1 METPIRELNLDKR
14 SENALLRDGYKFI
27 EELIHLSEA
36 DLYMI
41 RNVGSQSVK
50 KIQTALTEYLEK
62 QKSITKQEIN
72 PTIDRK
78 ITLEESYDK
87 TMQNIFV
94 SDYLPIFLKC
104 FSFYQLGISESLLN
118 ELEDLGIS
126 NLYKALSLVGN
137 KELPTEYQK
146 TLQSLFDELSSLAC
160 SDGKIPLSPVMLKKK
175 NSIQN
180 QIVKDCLS
188 SFPTL
193 DIGRLYAN
201 LDPRVQEYLH
211 INHKNTSHTDFL
223 VSDYGREFFESSFFQ
238 SLVDQKIYDFID
250 HKPRGIED
258 SELLDFMPNW
268 IPTSLLRKTLLEFE
282 RKEVIKRNSLGL
294 KVIKRPTLQE
304 YIGGLTIFR
313 HKRIIRDRFRG
324 KTLEVIRQE
333 EGVTRERIRQIS
345 HNILRRM
352 PQIEEDG
359 LAYYFQRYAL
369 KQDEFCEIFNVI
381 PEVYGYLKLKYNQAG
396 TTEIDFLL
404 TDEDIPE
411 IVRKRTKQVISKDA
425 LFINNQKILKKKNDI
440 IEYLITKYLNRKLT
454 IEEFYI
460 IYNDFL
466 SKFNLG
472 NDPILKTSLQAFERL
487 LSRFDNVLFSLGKT
501 ILFYDFENTDFTNL
515 LQTLDLEQYQDVE
528 LSTLL
533 FYENYPELMEEY
545 SLPDHY
551 FLHNLLKKLFSQK
564 KTDFE
569 IEFGRMPTIRIGNPD
584 ILEQISQIIIQ
595 QGPITRDELAEIMRN
610 EYGLDTGTVISNYLR
625 EFNDYYQDG
634 LYDFRLKKFDQEHTD
649 FFRSNLTKDY
659 YPVRYVKDLFEKTF
673 DADANDYFT
682 RAAFHDLGFTLSDHS
697 IVSNEYGSL
706 REYLDIKI
714 KNKGVFAETDFDPEL
729 VRLMTYKS
737 HVYSLQRS
745 GDIIEFLPKQYITTD
760 KLNENGITDEMLDKF
775 RMDVYDWDTKGAYF
789 TIISLEKSG
798 FSSDLSDFG
807 FEQFFYESILSS
819 GDKSKRMPYI
829 RYGGQKIFYKGDEKP
844 SVGDFITELITL
856 HGDSEVYDLCDLLKE
871 EYGISVDRY
880 KLVRGIIDTDLYYDD
895 VFETIYIS
903 YDNYLEGAIE

>member
-14 SENALLRDGYKFI
+14 SENALIRGGYKYI
-27 EELIHLSEA
+27 EELVNLSEA
-36 DLYMI
+36 DLYSI
-41 RNVGSQSVK
+41 RNVGSQAVER
-50 KIQTALTEYLEK
+50 IQTALASYIEK
-62 QKSITKQEIN
+62 HPTITKSLFN
-72 PTIDRK
+72 T
-78 ITLEESYDK
+78 ESS
-87 TMQNIFV
+87 QISLQRFFI
-94 SDYLPIFLKC
+94 SDSPPSFLKC

-137 KELPTEYQK
+137 KELPIEYQE
-146 TLQSLFDELSSLAC
+146 TLQSLFDELSKMAC

-201 LDPRVQEYLH
+201 LDPRVQEYLLN
-211 INHKNTSHTDFL
+211 NHKNYSHTDFL
-223 VSDYGREFFESSFFQ
+223 VSDYGLDFFESSFFKG
-238 SLVDQKIYDFID
+238 LVNEKIYNFIDQK
-250 HKPRGIED
+250 PQGIED

-268 IPTSLLRKTLLEFE
+268 IPISLLRKTLLEFE

-304 YIGGLTIFR
+304 YIGGLTIVR
-313 HKRIIRDRFRG
+313 HKRIIKGRFEG
-324 KTLEVIRQE
+324 KTLEVIGQE

-345 HNILRRM
+345 HDILKKM

-359 LAYYFQRYAL
+359 LALYFQRYAL
-369 KQDEFCEIFNVI
+369 KQDEFCEIFNVT
-381 PEVYGYLKLKYNQAG
+381 PTVYGYLKLRYNQTG
-396 TTEIDFLL
+396 FIEMDFLL
-404 TDEDIPE
+404 TDEDLPE
-411 IVRKRTKQVISKDA
+411 IVRKRTKQVISKNA
-425 LFINNQKILKKKNDI
+425 IFVNNQKILKKRSSI
-440 IEYLITKYLNRKLT
+440 IEFLAIKHLNQKMT
-454 IEEFYI
+454 IEEFYN
-460 IYNDFL
+460 IYNAFL
-466 SKFNLG
+466 SEFNLED
-472 NDPILKTSLQAFERL
+472 NPTFNLEDNPNLKTSLRSFEGL
-487 LSRFDNVLFSLGKT
+487 LTRNDNVLFSLGKT
-501 ILFYDFENTDFTNL
+501 ILLYDFTNTDFSNL
-515 LQTLDLEQYQDVE
+515 LQTLGLEQYQDVE

-564 KTDFE
+564 NNDFE

-595 QGPITRDELAEIMRN
+595 QGPISRDDLVKILRT
-610 EYGLDTGTVISNYLR
+610 EYGLDAGTIIGNYLG
-625 EFNDYYQDG
+625 EFDEYYQDG
-634 LYDFRLKKFDQEHTD
+634 FFDLRVKKFGQEHTE

-697 IVSNEYGSL
+697 IVSNEYDSL
-706 REYLDIKI
+706 KEYMDSKI
-714 KNKGVFAETDFDPEL
+714 NNKGVFTETDFDPDL
-729 VRLMTYKS
+729 VRLMSYKN
-737 HVYSLQRS
+737 HIYNLQRS
-745 GDIIEFLPKQYITTD
+745 GDIVEFLPKQYITTD
-760 KLNENGITDEMLDKF
+760 KLNKNGITDEMLDKI

-789 TIISLEKSG
+789 TIVSLEKSG

-844 SVGDFITELITL
+844 SVGGFITELITL

-871 EYGISVDRY
+871 KYGISVDRY